1 MGVSLLPTAYDR
13 VLATRY
19 GVKAVELI
27 KEGKFG
33 RMVALKGNEI
43 IDIPLER
50 GTRELKLVDM
60 DIYNEAEIYFEYYQ
74 SGALPLVMRSTPT
87 SPHFQDAAK
96 TQDYW

>member
-1 MGVSLLPTAYDR
+1 MCLPFFQTAYDR

-43 IDIPLER
+43 IDILLER
-50 GTRELKLVDM
+50 G
-60 DIYNEAEIYFEYYQ
+60 NE
-74 SGALPLVMRSTPT
+74 G
-87 SPHFQDAAK
+87 AK
-96 TQDYW
+96 TG

>member
-1 MGVSLLPTAYDR
+1 MPPLLQTAYDR

-43 IDIPLER
+43 IDILLER
-50 GTRELKLVDM
+50 G
-60 DIYNEAEIYFEYYQ
+60 NE
-74 SGALPLVMRSTPT
+74 G
-87 SPHFQDAAK
+87 AK
-96 TQDYW
+96 TG